1 MQNKMEGKVESLQK
15 EQIVQIGFLV
25 KDIRKTAKKWAE
37 FLGVEMP
44 EISMTGK
51 YEETH
56 AVYRGEPCNGQI
68 YQVCFDLAN
77 IQIEFIEPIGEEP
90 SYWKEC
96 LDRDGE
102 GLHHIA
108 FRTESCEKDLAD
120 LESQGY
126 PAVQQGEWKE
136 EPKNGRYAYLDM
148 QDSLKCI
155 IELVGHVGE

>member
-90 SYWKEC
+90 SYWKEFWI
-96 LDRDGE
+96 GT
-102 GLHHIA
+102 G
-108 FRTESCEKDLAD
+108 KD
-120 LESQGY
+120 
-126 PAVQQGEWKE
+126 
-136 EPKNGRYAYLDM
+136 
-148 QDSLKCI
+148 CI
-155 IELVGHVGE
+155 ILHSVQRAVKRILLIWKARDIRLYSRESGKKNRRTAAMHILICRTV